1 MRDVNAYGRLLLP
14 FWVFKVDR
22 YCFKCLFCGEVFKS
36 RLEAVVHASKH
47 VKEVVEVDE
56 P

>member
-1 MRDVNAYGRLLLP
+1 MRDVDVLRRLLLP

-22 YCFKCLFCGEVFKS
+22 YCFKCLFCGKTFKS

-47 VKEVVEVDE
+47 VKEAMEGRFT
-56 P
+56 